1 MTRPCSRADPNVPL
15 ARCAVRAAALHRN
28 TRKSEAGD
36 TRTSTGQK
44 ARTVF
49 AKSMSEAGPLK
60 SRANGVAPLVDKLAS
75 FEELRHFMAH
85 GTVEVA
91 LKQSGEPIYVF
102 SMIGALSDGLTG
114 CTLTL
119 TRPEAQ
125 SRTARLA
132 DIAQSLGIEALRDNG
147 W

>member
-1 MTRPCSRADPNVPL
+1 
-15 ARCAVRAAALHRN
+15 
-28 TRKSEAGD
+28 
-36 TRTSTGQK
+36 
-44 ARTVF
+44 
-49 AKSMSEAGPLK
+49 
-60 SRANGVAPLVDKLAS
+60 
-75 FEELRHFMAH
+75 MAH

-132 DIAQSLGIEALRDNG
+132 DIAKALASKLEATTDG
-147 W
+147 KGT